1 MSDAIEI
8 IRQEH
13 RNIDR
18 VLAALQDAV
27 DGLSA
32 AEPKPDLEPL
42 FSIVYYIRVFP
53 DRLHHPKEEEF
64 LFKALR
70 RRSPQSAATLD
81 ELERQHDSART
92 LIDELDRALKDA
104 DRDWPDGLAA
114 LREAAETYITFQR
127 EHIGLEE
134 REVMPRARECLKP
147 ADWGAI
153 DRAFASNLDPL
164 FGENLEAGFRAL
176 FARIMRGGGP
186 ATSN

>member
-18 VLAALQDAV
+18 VLGALQDAV
-27 DGLSA
+27 AGLGATGS
-32 AEPKPDLEPL
+32 KPDLEPL

-70 RRSPQSAATLD
+70 RRSPESAATLD
-81 ELERQHDSART
+81 ELERQHAGART
-92 LIDELDRALKDA
+92 LIEELDRALKDV
-104 DRDWPDGLAA
+104 DRDWPEGLAA
-114 LREAAETYITFQR
+114 LQAAAETYVAFQR

-134 REVMPRARECLKP
+134 REVLPRARECLKP

-153 DRAFASNLDPL
+153 DQAFASNLDPL

-176 FARIMRGGGP
+176 FARIMRGGGR
-186 ATSN
+186 ATSH